1 MSQFRYKVTHND
13 PNTEA
18 RAGLLETP
26 HGEIETPIFM
36 PVGTAGTVKG
46 IKPRELEEME
56 AQIILG
62 NTYHL
67 FLRPGHELV
76 QEAGGLHRFVG
87 WNRPMLT
94 DSGGFQVFSHGERC
108 KISEEGVEFRS
119 HLDGSKKWLGPEESM
134 EVQNALGADIIMA
147 FDECAALPATRDKI
161 RSAMD
166 RTTRWLDRCI
176 KAHKREDQALFGI
189 IQGGIEEDLR
199 LEHLE
204 QLAEFDLPGYAIG
217 GLSVGEEPEDMYR
230 IVNAVAPKM
239 PANKPRYLMGVGRPI
254 DLVHCVAGGIDM
266 FDCVMPSRNA
276 RNAFMFTREA
286 PIKIRNA
293 KYKSDW
299 RPVDETCS
307 CYTCQN
313 FSRAYLRHLFVSKEM
328 LGPILASHHNLHFYL
343 NLMKEM
349 RTEIRNGTFG
359 EWYKAY
365 VAKHESLQG

>member
-1 MSQFRYKVTHND
+1 
-13 PNTEA
+13 
-18 RAGLLETP
+18 
-26 HGEIETPIFM
+26 
-36 PVGTAGTVKG
+36 
-46 IKPRELEEME
+46 
-56 AQIILG
+56 
-62 NTYHL
+62 
-67 FLRPGHELV
+67 
-76 QEAGGLHRFVG
+76 
-87 WNRPMLT
+87 
-94 DSGGFQVFSHGERC
+94 
-108 KISEEGVEFRS
+108 
-119 HLDGSKKWLGPEESM
+119 
-134 EVQNALGADIIMA
+134 
-147 FDECAALPATRDKI
+147 
-161 RSAMD
+161 
-166 RTTRWLDRCI
+166 
-176 KAHKREDQALFGI
+176 
-189 IQGGIEEDLR
+189 
-199 LEHLE
+199 
-204 QLAEFDLPGYAIG
+204 
-217 GLSVGEEPEDMYR
+217 MYR